1 MNLNLKN
8 QKESL
13 FFSFESVEL
22 ETLKKKQSL
31 LMSPKN
37 LFGSFVK
44 SSLKN
49 FNSNEIKDIENF
61 FLKLTSL
68 HFDKIY
74 KNYLSHPIRLSH
86 MWFLIN
92 QSVPVQEIKFILAHN
107 VIENGFFDQLENNL
121 EKREIEKIKILTID
135 RNKEKNL
142 DYLNLYYNN
151 IEKHSKNL
159 LIFKSLDKLDNLLIG
174 EKYLFNKHSI
184 NLLKN
189 QICFRLK
196 KYNTRLRDYIHNAI
210 NFYEKKYL

>member
-1 MNLNLKN
+1 M
-8 QKESL
+8 
-13 FFSFESVEL
+13 
-22 ETLKKKQSL
+22 
-31 LMSPKN
+31 
-37 LFGSFVK
+37 
-44 SSLKN
+44 
-49 FNSNEIKDIENF
+49 
-61 FLKLTSL
+61 
-68 HFDKIY
+68 
-74 KNYLSHPIRLSH
+74 SHPIRVAH
-86 MWFLIN
+86 MWALIN
-92 QSVPVQEIKFILAHN
+92 HSVSASEIKFALAHN
-107 VIENGFFDQLENNL
+107 IIENGFLNEIKNCL
-121 EKREIEKIKILTID
+121 EKKVIEKIKILTID

-196 KYNTRLRDYIHNAI
+196 KYNIRLHNYIYNAI